1 MQRSKYDF
9 WVGLFVML
17 GVASIVFLALK
28 VGNLANLSFEKTYA
42 FNAQFSNIGS
52 IASGSPVKSAGLTVG
67 QVRSVSLDSQTHQAV
82 ATIELE
88 SRYTFAQDSTL
99 KIMTSG
105 LLGEEYIAVVP
116 GSDTTSIE
124 QAAASSTFLV
134 TRTQPSVSIGEILS
148 QIMPGSD
155 GDQPLMGKTYFVNAR
170 FTNLGTIKVD
180 SAVKNAG
187 VVVGRVRSVSIQP
200 STFEAVVSLE
210 LESKY
215 NFPSDS
221 SLRVMSSGLIG
232 GQFVDISPGF
242 EEDTLEEVTD
252 EAFKKNGQYYT
263 VTHTQSAMV
272 LEDLIGQV
280 LFSMTN
286 KSGDA
291 GEKK

>member
-1 MQRSKYDF
+1 MQRLKYDL

-28 VGNLANLSFEKTYA
+28 VGNFASLSFEKTYA
-42 FNAQFSNIGS
+42 FNARFSNVGGV
-52 IASGSPVKSAGLTVG
+52 ASGSPVKSAGLTVG
-67 QVRSVSLDSQTHQAV
+67 QVRSVTLDSNTHQAI

-105 LLGEEYIAVVP
+105 LLGEEYILIMP
-116 GSDTTSIE
+116 GSDSTNLE
-124 QAAASSTFLV
+124 QAAADGNFLV

-155 GDQPLMGKTYFVNAR
+155 GGQPLVGGTYFVNAR

-180 SAVKNAG
+180 SSVKNAG
-187 VVVGRVRSVSIQP
+187 VVVGRVRSVSIHP
-200 STFEAVVSLE
+200 TTFEAVLSLE
-210 LESKY
+210 LESRY
-215 NFPSDS
+215 NYPSDS
-221 SLRVMSSGLIG
+221 SLRIMSSGLIG

-242 EEDTLEEVTD
+242 EEESLEEATNA
-252 EAFKKNGQYYT
+252 AFGKNGRYYT
-263 VTHTQSAMV
+263 VANTQSAMV

-286 KSGDA
+286 RSGETGD
-291 GEKK
+291 K